1 MTGDI
6 VMKESSRSGKRNTA
20 YVFCVS
26 SIADYITDNL
36 TRIKHTN
43 VRCIICPDDDLP
55 DIVPTLEEF
64 QCIAAS
70 ERIDAAIASITKLSR
85 SQTVA
90 LFREKKVF
98 LNNRILENNSY
109 NLKPEDTLS
118 IRGYGKFIYKGCG
131 HETRKG
137 RIYLTFERYV

>member
-85 SQTVA
+85 SQAVA

-98 LNNRILENNSY
+98 LNNRVLENNSY

-118 IRGYGKFIYKGCG
+118 IRGYGKFIYKSCG